1 MDVRQGILANET
13 KSLNNYRSE
22 TDLEVF
28 SRNSGM
34 GLIDSSELE
43 ELLKLIL
50 TGDSWMTCKKKYKAY
65 LDGEQLN
72 YLQEVSSFDIWAYK

>member
-34 GLIDSSELE
+34 GLIDSGELE
-43 ELLKLIL
+43 EAP
-50 TGDSWMTCKKKYKAY
+50 G
-65 LDGEQLN
+65 
-72 YLQEVSSFDIWAYK
+72 